1 MRQTGLPVSIVVE
14 RSIKFRACDGRAQSV
29 LLRQSYGGVVSLS
42 TTRMAKKLNLQAG
55 TEAEALFFANFDK
68 PWGAGGECFHI
79 DALGHE
85 EDLV

>member
-1 MRQTGLPVSIVVE
+1 MFELTILKSNALCP
-14 RSIKFRACDGRAQSV
+14 
-29 LLRQSYGGVVSLS
+29 
-42 TTRMAKKLNLQAG
+42 TRMAKKLNLQAG
-55 TEAEALFFANFDK
+55 TEAEAFSFANFDK